1 MEGKIMGNGQD
12 ASCLGS
18 NIRILHL
25 SDLQFGFANRF
36 VGAKRYDDG
45 ADFESFSEK
54 IAKDVLTIWDAPPD
68 IIIITGDIA
77 ESAAA
82 PEYKVAKMFFNRLL
96 SLFSNYNQ
104 EIPMLF
110 FVPGNHDVSWQDTKA
125 AENMNEPYPWCEDK
139 FRNYNSF
146 IKQITKSDLQ
156 TFRLSRNYYVKL
168 VQNKI
173 LILGFN
179 SAINNS
185 HREED
190 QKGYIGIE
198 MVQSAIKKADEIDP
212 TMAIPRIAIM
222 HHNFTRASQNDEEN
236 LIDADEIRKAFE
248 EGGIDFILHG
258 HRHSSGAELRRN
270 LIDQRQIA
278 ILSTGSAG
286 LDTNRLPDIPNQMQ
300 LIEINLG
307 VTVRTT
313 IYRRAFSAQTIGIS
327 GKGVWITDS
336 SEIDQG
342 FFTFYLHRE
351 KIGDIIEAIQRRLKA
366 PLSEEKAI
374 HCPWGFETHN
384 LYETVLNIADKRL
397 WIIGRK
403 NRKLFDKDHK
413 EGLMKIAEKQRKGF
427 DLRIMFLSPKAPH
440 YIIERSHQDEDIDI
454 QLSLALRN
462 AKKMCSRYRIDI
474 PKSCRM
480 YSLQRTIAMIIIDNL
495 ILYYKIHFDRNSK
508 AKPVTGAAF
517 EMVCADTEYG
527 RGLIDDFLE
536 FWNNGEPF

>member
-1 MEGKIMGNGQD
+1 MGNGQD
-12 ASCLGS
+12 TSCLSS

-45 ADFESFSEK
+45 ADFESFSEE
-54 IAKDVLTIWDAPPD
+54 IAKDVLTIWDTPPD

-125 AENMNEPYPWCEDK
+125 AENMNEAYPWCEDK
-139 FRNYNSF
+139 FRNYNAF

-156 TFRLSRNYYVKL
+156 TFSLSRNYYVKL

-190 QKGYIGIE
+190 QKGYIGIK

-270 LIDQRQIA
+270 LINQQQIA

-307 VTVRTT
+307 VTLRTT

-327 GKGVWITDS
+327 GTGVWITDS

-366 PLSEEKAI
+366 PLSEAKTI

-384 LYETVLNIADKRL
+384 LY
-397 WIIGRK
+397 
-403 NRKLFDKDHK
+403 
-413 EGLMKIAEKQRKGF
+413 
-427 DLRIMFLSPKAPH
+427 P
-440 YIIERSHQDEDIDI
+440 
-454 QLSLALRN
+454 
-462 AKKMCSRYRIDI
+462 
-474 PKSCRM
+474 
-480 YSLQRTIAMIIIDNL
+480 
-495 ILYYKIHFDRNSK
+495 
-508 AKPVTGAAF
+508 
-517 EMVCADTEYG
+517 
-527 RGLIDDFLE
+527 E
-536 FWNNGEPF
+536 F